1 MPRGLAM
8 TIRHLLL
15 ALPLLA
21 ACQQAPQPQSPAAQ
35 ASGEKLDP
43 FVVMVDAERW
53 GVILDK
59 ALDGVR
65 EAPDPAGDARLED
78 EMFRAD
84 ISLKSSAAQLIELR
98 NRACAKGLVTGEAC
112 QLRNWPAWTMEPP
125 KTGVPIEEIQRRS
138 DWLSAEM
145 DRFTEAGCEAGRK
158 ATNEQQ
164 FCSVE

>member
-1 MPRGLAM
+1 MA
-8 TIRHLLL
+8 IRTFLL

-21 ACQQAPQPQSPAAQ
+21 ACQQTPQPQPQ
-35 ASGEKLDP
+35 ASAEKLDP
-43 FVVMVDAERW
+43 FVVMIDAERW

-65 EAPDPAGDARLED
+65 EAPDVASAED

-84 ISLKSSAAQLIELR
+84 KALKSGAARLIELR
-98 NRACAKGLVTGEAC
+98 NEACVKGLVAGDAC

-125 KTGVPIEEIQRRS
+125 KAGVPIEEIQRRS

-145 DRFTEAGCEAGRK
+145 ERFTDAGCDAGKK
-158 ATNEQQ
+158 ATGEQQ